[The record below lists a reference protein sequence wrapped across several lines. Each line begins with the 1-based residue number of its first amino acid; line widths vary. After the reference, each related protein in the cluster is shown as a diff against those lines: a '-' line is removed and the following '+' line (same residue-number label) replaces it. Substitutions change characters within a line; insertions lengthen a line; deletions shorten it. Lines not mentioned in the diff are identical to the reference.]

1 MARAK
6 RIEGVLAPVIT
17 PFRKD
22 YAPDAE
28 RFVRHCRWLLKN
40 GCSGLAVF
48 GTNSEANSMSVPEK
62 RRLLEALIA
71 GGVAP
76 AMLMP
81 GTGHC
86 ALTDSVELTRAAL
99 EMGCAGVLMLPP
111 FYYKNAPDEG
121 LYRNFAEVIE
131 RVGDERLQ
139 LYLYHIP
146 PVSQVPISLGLIER
160 LLGKYPGIVAGVKDS
175 SGDWSNTKA
184 MLDNFAKSGFDVFAG
199 RGIGFATANTLAA
212 AGLHVFALDLEFP
225 DKQQKNQIVFDLCDL
240 KSIPALV
247 ESLGAIDVLVNNA
260 GVQTA
265 VSIERYTEE
274 ARRRILRVNL
284 EAPVELIRAL
294 SKQMIE
300 RKSGRIVNVASV
312 AAFTAHTDLWYGVTK
327 AGVVSFTR
335 SFASYLG
342 PHGIQVNAVAPGPV
356 ETELLRKAQPER
368 IEQLMRNAYTRRTG
382 RPEEIAEAIRWLAL
396 DAPVVLN
403 GAVIDVTDG
412 CYLR

>member
-1 MARAK
+1 
-6 RIEGVLAPVIT
+6 
-17 PFRKD
+17 
-22 YAPDAE
+22 
-28 RFVRHCRWLLKN
+28 LK
-40 GCSGLAVF
+40 
-48 GTNSEANSMSVPEK
+48 T
-62 RRLLEALIA
+62 AL
-71 GGVAP
+71 V
-76 AMLMP
+76 
-81 GTGHC
+81 TG
-86 ALTDSVELTRAAL
+86 
-99 EMGCAGVLMLPP
+99 
-111 FYYKNAPDEG
+111 
-121 LYRNFAEVIE
+121 
-131 RVGDERLQ
+131 
-139 LYLYHIP
+139 
-146 PVSQVPISLGLIER
+146 
-160 LLGKYPGIVAGVKDS
+160 
-175 SGDWSNTKA
+175 
-184 MLDNFAKSGFDVFAG
+184 AG
-199 RGIGFATANTLAA
+199 RGIGLATAQALSA
-212 AGLHVFALDLEFP
+212 AGLRVIGLDLGFP
-225 DKQQKNQIVFDLCDL
+225 RGSNGVTYDLEDL
-240 KSIPALV
+240 EGIPALV

>member
-1 MARAK
+1 
-6 RIEGVLAPVIT
+6 
-17 PFRKD
+17 
-22 YAPDAE
+22 
-28 RFVRHCRWLLKN
+28 LK
-40 GCSGLAVF
+40 
-48 GTNSEANSMSVPEK
+48 T
-62 RRLLEALIA
+62 AL
-71 GGVAP
+71 V
-76 AMLMP
+76 
-81 GTGHC
+81 TG
-86 ALTDSVELTRAAL
+86 
-99 EMGCAGVLMLPP
+99 
-111 FYYKNAPDEG
+111 
-121 LYRNFAEVIE
+121 
-131 RVGDERLQ
+131 
-139 LYLYHIP
+139 
-146 PVSQVPISLGLIER
+146 
-160 LLGKYPGIVAGVKDS
+160 
-175 SGDWSNTKA
+175 
-184 MLDNFAKSGFDVFAG
+184 AG
-199 RGIGFATANTLAA
+199 RGIGLATAKALSA
-212 AGLHVFALDLEFP
+212 AGLRVIGLDLGFP
-225 DKQQKNQIVFDLCDL
+225 QGSNGVTYDLEDL
-240 KSIPALV
+240 EGIPALV

-284 EAPVELIRAL
+284 EAPVELIRAV
-294 SKQMIE
+294 SRQMIE

-356 ETELLRKAQPER
+356 ETELLKKAQPER

>member
-1 MARAK
+1 
-6 RIEGVLAPVIT
+6 
-17 PFRKD
+17 
-22 YAPDAE
+22 
-28 RFVRHCRWLLKN
+28 LK
-40 GCSGLAVF
+40 
-48 GTNSEANSMSVPEK
+48 T
-62 RRLLEALIA
+62 AL
-71 GGVAP
+71 V
-76 AMLMP
+76 
-81 GTGHC
+81 TG
-86 ALTDSVELTRAAL
+86 
-99 EMGCAGVLMLPP
+99 
-111 FYYKNAPDEG
+111 
-121 LYRNFAEVIE
+121 
-131 RVGDERLQ
+131 
-139 LYLYHIP
+139 
-146 PVSQVPISLGLIER
+146 
-160 LLGKYPGIVAGVKDS
+160 
-175 SGDWSNTKA
+175 
-184 MLDNFAKSGFDVFAG
+184 AG
-199 RGIGFATANTLAA
+199 RGIGLATAKALSA
-212 AGLHVFALDLEFP
+212 AGLRVIALDREFP
-225 DKQQKNQIVFDLCDL
+225 KGLSGITYDLENLAD
-240 KSIPALV
+240 IPQLV
-247 ESLGAIDVLVNNA
+247 ESLGQIDVLVNNA

-300 RKSGRIVNVASV
+300 RKSGRIVSVASV

-368 IEQLMRNAYTRRTG
+368 IEQLMRNTYTRRTG
-382 RPEEIAEAIRWLAL
+382 QPEEIAEAIRWLAL

>member
-1 MARAK
+1 MK
-6 RIEGVLAPVIT
+6 T
-17 PFRKD
+17 
-22 YAPDAE
+22 
-28 RFVRHCRWLLKN
+28 
-40 GCSGLAVF
+40 
-48 GTNSEANSMSVPEK
+48 
-62 RRLLEALIA
+62 AL
-71 GGVAP
+71 V
-76 AMLMP
+76 
-81 GTGHC
+81 TG
-86 ALTDSVELTRAAL
+86 
-99 EMGCAGVLMLPP
+99 
-111 FYYKNAPDEG
+111 
-121 LYRNFAEVIE
+121 
-131 RVGDERLQ
+131 
-139 LYLYHIP
+139 
-146 PVSQVPISLGLIER
+146 
-160 LLGKYPGIVAGVKDS
+160 
-175 SGDWSNTKA
+175 
-184 MLDNFAKSGFDVFAG
+184 AG
-199 RGIGFATANTLAA
+199 RGIGLATAKALSA
-212 AGLHVFALDLEFP
+212 AGLRVIGLDLGFP
-225 DKQQKNQIVFDLCDL
+225 QGSNGVTYDLEDL
-240 KSIPALV
+240 EGIPALV

-274 ARRRILRVNL
+274 ARRRILRINL